1 MHNSSEMRIQIN
13 DNSLLRDMNVT
24 QRTILESKYY
34 GFLRINYTVI
44 SILICGD
51 GLTTSAGG

>member
-1 MHNSSEMRIQIN
+1 MS
-13 DNSLLRDMNVT
+13 VT
-24 QRTILESKYY
+24 QRTVLESEYY

-44 SILICGD
+44 SRLICGD

>member
-1 MHNSSEMRIQIN
+1 MRIQIN

-34 GFLRINYTVI
+34 GFLRINYSVI